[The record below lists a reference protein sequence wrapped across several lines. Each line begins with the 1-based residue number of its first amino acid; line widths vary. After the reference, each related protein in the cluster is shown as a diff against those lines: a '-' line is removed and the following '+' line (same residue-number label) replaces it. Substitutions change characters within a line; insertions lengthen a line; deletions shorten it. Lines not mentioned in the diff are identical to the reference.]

1 MNIDL
6 QPLLENDLIRIRP
19 LVADDFEALF
29 AVASDPLLWA
39 QHPNKNRYERPV
51 FETFFKGAIE
61 SGGAFIIYDKQTGK
75 PIGSSRYYDIE
86 EEKKS
91 VAIGYTFFAR
101 DHWGTTFNR
110 AVKTL
115 MLDHAFQYVDTV
127 IFHVGAKNLRSQK
140 AIERLGALKIAELE
154 MEYYGEPE
162 RLNFVYEMTRER
174 WSTLKSSRSNP
185 NSEGF

>member
-1 MNIDL
+1 MKFDKRPI
-6 QPLLENDLIRIRP
+6 LENELVSIIP
-19 LVADDFEALF
+19 LVAENFEALYS
-29 AVASDPLLWA
+29 VASDPLLWA
-39 QHPNKNRYERPV
+39 QHPNKNRFERPV
-51 FETFFKGAIE
+51 FETFFKGAME

-86 EEKKS
+86 DKKKS

-115 MLDHAFQYVDTV
+115 MLDYAFQYVDNV
-127 IFHVGAKNLRSQK
+127 IFHIGAKNLRSQK

-162 RLNFVYEMTRER
+162 RLNFVFEMTKER
-174 WSTLKSSRSNP
+174 WSTLKNSISNP
-185 NSEGF
+185 KSEGF